1 MFGDMDYLCFMK
13 WQDHI
18 VSDERVLLGKPTIKG
33 TRIAVEFI
41 IDRLAEGWTEED
53 ILANYPR
60 VTKND
65 LRAVFAFVRDAIR
78 GSIDE
83 LPIKYSK
90 ISGNRI

>member
-1 MFGDMDYLCFMK
+1 MDYLCLMN

-41 IDRLAEGWTEED
+41 IDRLAEGWSEED

-60 VTKND
+60 VTKSD
-65 LRAVFAFVRDAIR
+65 LRAVFAFISEAIKD
-78 GSIDE
+78 GLLINF
-83 LPIKYSK
+83 PSK
-90 ISGNRI
+90 SA